1 MKIVI
6 DIPEEV
12 YDEILNE
19 IEHAEIAGVGLGDL
33 SIALK
38 NGTPLPK
45 GHGALKDAGAIAIQI
60 AMLRD
65 NCNYYGNEYES
76 ACFQCYDRAV
86 DEIVDAPTII
96 EADEEGAEE

>member
-6 DIPEEV
+6 DIPDEEYKLDKLV
-12 YDEILNE
+12 AESGMGNTAILR
-19 IEHAEIAGVGLGDL
+19 ILG
-33 SIALK
+33 
-38 NGTPLPK
+38 GTPLPK
-45 GHGALKDAGAIAIQI
+45 GHGALKDADAIAIQT

-86 DEIVDAPTII
+86 DEILDAPTII
-96 EADEEGAEE
+96 EADEEGTEE